1 MQNGKHFNTLL
12 AILFL
17 VETLCVTFLQE
28 FKAAMYLTSIVY
40 TVAGLGIAIV
50 LLKCKFEVTSYR
62 MELKSIYLRNVQYK
76 ILITVIAGFVMYRFS
91 KEYFAYNPINFHDAD
106 MLPIIKTMCERFLNG
121 KASEVYAPIKEIWGG
136 IKPIYLPALWMPFCI
151 PTFLHIDI
159 RWLSVALF
167 LLIFAYPI
175 WRLNPNK
182 KGSPLMITSIFL
194 LFWWLFSVEDAN
206 LIIYTEETVVITIY
220 LLLAVAIIHE
230 KHFFMAI
237 ATTMCLLSRYVLI
250 GWIPALIIFSFYNK
264 NWKYIFIQIATSI
277 TLFFM
282 LFIYPFGVSLINDMI
297 HLPARYTEFTRR
309 VWKDAPAVFENG
321 LGFAKFFGPGNILLQ
336 HNLLIGLSLTIP
348 AIAMTI
354 LLAFKKKFKLHATAI
369 LLSTLKISLVVFYT
383 LIDVPYLYLF
393 YTSSFLTMVIIM
405 HAEHAIKE
413 NVADM

>member
-1 MQNGKHFNTLL
+1 MNV
-12 AILFL
+12 I
-17 VETLCVTFLQE
+17 
-28 FKAAMYLTSIVY
+28 SIVY
-40 TVAGLGIAIV
+40 TIAGLGIAIV
-50 LLKCKFEVTSYR
+50 LLKCKFEVTTYR
-62 MELKSIYLRNVQYK
+62 IELKSIYLRNVQYK
-76 ILITVIAGFVMYRFS
+76 ILITVIAAFVMYRFS

-121 KASEVYAPIKEIWGG
+121 NASEVYEPIQEIWGG

-159 RWLSVALF
+159 RWLSVGLF

-194 LFWWLFSVEDAN
+194 LFWWLFSVEEAN

-250 GWIPALIIFSFYNK
+250 GWLPALIIFSFYNK
-264 NWKYIFIQIATSI
+264 NWKYIFIQIATSV
-277 TLFFM
+277 TLFFL
-282 LFIYPFGVSLINDMI
+282 LFIYPFGTSLINDMI
-297 HLPARYTEFTRR
+297 HLPGRYTEFTRR
-309 VWKDAPAVFENG
+309 VWRDTPSVFENG
-321 LGFAKFFGPGNILLQ
+321 LGFAKFFGSENVQMQ
-336 HNLLIGLSLTIP
+336 HNLLIVLSLTIP
-348 AIAMTI
+348 AIAMTV
-354 LLAFKKKFKLHATAI
+354 LLAVKKKYKLHATPI
-369 LLSTLKISLVVFYT
+369 LLATLKISLVVFYT

-405 HAEHAIKE
+405 HAEHDIKE
-413 NVADM
+413 NMANM